1 MPFNGTGGFDP
12 LPPPTYPAV
21 AGEVIRAAYFNAVID
36 DLKAGLSQVLVRD
49 GQAPITGNVDL
60 TGHKFTNA
68 ANAATGQ
75 ELTTLAQNDLKYLTR
90 AVGAYATSS
99 DGKSRLFFVG
109 NGATYVRGHD
119 ATTPFAVENATG
131 VAIASFQNDG
141 RVSCTADATAPED
154 LTRLGQVQ
162 AMVTTWG
169 ELRYFHRAS
178 APTGFIQA
186 RGDQTI
192 GSTASGATRANADT
206 ANLYAEFWA
215 NTGQAIYDSAGVV
228 TTRGASAAADFAAN
242 KRMQVVEARAEH
254 IRGLDDGRGIDTGR
268 VLGSYQDSQSNDVES
283 FNNAL
288 TNGWPGGTSVPQNG
302 TLSGYVETGDEGA
315 PPNLHIAM
323 KLYGRETRGRNLA
336 LLACWS
342 LGA

>member
-68 ANAATGQ
+68 ANAGAPQ
-75 ELTTLAQNDLKYLTR
+75 EFTTLAQTGAAYLPR
-90 AVGAYATSS
+90 AVDAYATSS
-99 DGKSRLFFVG
+99 DGKGRL
-109 NGATYVRGHD
+109 Y
-119 ATTPFAVENATG
+119 
-131 VAIASFQNDG
+131 FQNNAITYIRG
-141 RVSCTADATAPED
+141 YGASSAVLINNTADATIATFKQDGRMSLAADATASDDVP
-154 LTRLGQVQ
+154 RYAQVQ

-169 ELRYFHRAS
+169 ELRYFHRSS

-192 GSTASGATRANADT
+192 GGAASGATRANADT

-215 NTGQAIYDSAGVV
+215 NADQAIYDSAGVA

-254 IRGLDDGRGIDTGR
+254 IRGLDNGRGIDTGR

-288 TNGWPGGTSVPQNG
+288 TSGWPGGTSVPQNG